1 MTIQEIMPCCLK
13 KQKIFST
20 YQLYLSDIYDSVMII
35 LLSAFNKEFNQQK
48 PTNEQNN
55 KITKKGE
62 QKDKDNGQKQPPEV
76 FCKKRCS

>member
-1 MTIQEIMPCCLK
+1 MPCCLK

-62 QKDKDNGQKQPPEV
+62 
-76 FCKKRCS
+76 